1 MRDPFDAEYHVSY
14 VGGQSPPEP
23 VLPDM
28 RPSTAGYILGND
40 DPTFWTTSTDSL
52 VRHQFQRGSDVR
64 LLKDDVNNTLL
75 DHELME
81 LSSKSQQQEEE
92 IMFLRKQI
100 RDASSKELQLL
111 NEKHV
116 LERKLSELR
125 LAIDEKQDDAIS
137 DSMKDLTQRRG
148 CIEENLKL
156 TNDLKVT
163 NEQLYLFTS
172 SLLGFLGEY
181 NIRLPVINA
190 STITNSTQ
198 RLYQHMKWKIG
209 SNAGIGEM
217 HLLLGDQPGIEL
229 SDNRKLATIAR
240 KSLSQPGLDSNMN
253 EFQGYEKYPFD
264 FHAEGTTKLKH
275 IPPMSV
281 MNSKGLNNTVSD
293 FGYKFIMDQPKELQ
307 SAMFKDVGGATIP
320 NVFEGNAVEAENRRE
335 TPDAHFYIPSPL
347 EMQSSP
353 FSRGEASLPG
363 IEVFQIIGEA
373 KPGCTLRA
381 CGYPTNGT
389 YLCIFQWVRHL
400 ENGTRQ
406 SIEGA
411 TVPDY
416 VVTADDVDTF
426 LSVDCIPMDESGRQ
440 GELVSLFANNQNK
453 ITCDSDMQ
461 HEIETHLSSGRA
473 VFNVMLLQIDSSEAW
488 EQTSMFLKRS
498 GYQIKVSRTDHVVIE
513 EKYSPELYIK
523 VPNGQSTQF
532 VLICSDGT
540 TLPFSTSGT
549 SQPYSME
556 NDIRLRDIIVLT
568 MRYFQSKAVDGKRK
582 GKA

>member
-1 MRDPFDAEYHVSY
+1 MNRVLHELRRCSTSLLQRRYLLVGSKVTTIFDRKQQRELACCEAQIRPKSCIQTAPYCRIGSY
-14 VGGQSPPEP
+14 GILIGSNNGSSLAVKSSPEP
-23 VLPDM
+23 VPPDM
-28 RPSTAGYILGND
+28 RPSSAGYIVGND
-40 DPTFWTTSTDSL
+40 DAAFWSTSTDSL
-52 VRHQFQRGSDVR
+52 VRHQFRRGSSVR
-64 LLKDDVNNTLL
+64 LLKDDANSTLL

-81 LSSKSQQQEEE
+81 LSSKVQQQEEE

-125 LAIDEKQDDAIS
+125 TAIDEKQDDAIS
-137 DSMKDLTQRRG
+137 DSMKELSQRKG
-148 CIEENLKL
+148 CIKEKLKL
-156 TNDLKVT
+156 TNELKR
-163 NEQLYLFTS
+163 LF
-172 SLLGFLGEY
+172 
-181 NIRLPVINA
+181 
-190 STITNSTQ
+190 
-198 RLYQHMKWKIG
+198 QHMKWKMG
-209 SNAGIGEM
+209 PNAGISEM
-217 HLLLGDQPGIEL
+217 HLLLGNQPRVEISNNG
-229 SDNRKLATIAR
+229 KLATLAR
-240 KSLSQPGLDSNMN
+240 RPLSQPGLDSNTN
-253 EFQGYEKYPFD
+253 EFQGYDKYPFD
-264 FHAEGTTKLKH
+264 FPVEGTPKLKH
-275 IPPMSV
+275 IPPLAV
-281 MNSKGLNNTVSD
+281 MNAKGLNNAAPD
-293 FGYKFIMDQPKELQ
+293 FGYQFIMDQPRELQ
-307 SAMFKDVGGATIP
+307 SAMEVGGAATP
-320 NVFEGNAVEAENRRE
+320 NVLENNAVEAAHRRE
-335 TPDAHFYIPSPL
+335 TVDPNFYIPSPL
-347 EMQSSP
+347 ETQASP
-353 FSRGEASLPG
+353 FTEVGEPSLPG

-416 VVTADDVDTF
+416 VVTADDVDTY
-426 LSVDCIPMDESGRQ
+426 LAVDCIPMDESGRQ

-473 VFNVMLLQIDSSEAW
+473 VFNVMLL
-488 EQTSMFLKRS
+488 
-498 GYQIKVSRTDHVVIE
+498 
-513 EKYSPELYIK
+513 IK

-532 VLICSDGT
+532 VLIGSDGT

-549 SQPYSME
+549 SQPHSLE
-556 NDIRLRDIIVLT
+556 NDIRLRDIIVLS

>member
-1 MRDPFDAEYHVSY
+1 MCDPFNGEYHVSY
-14 VGGQSPPEP
+14 GQSSPEP
-23 VLPDM
+23 VPPDM
-28 RPSTAGYILGND
+28 RPSSAGYIVGND
-40 DPTFWTTSTDSL
+40 DAAFWTTSTDSL
-52 VRHQFQRGSDVR
+52 VRHQFRRGSSVR
-64 LLKDDVNNTLL
+64 LLKDDANNTLL

-81 LSSKSQQQEEE
+81 LSSKVQQQEEE

-116 LERKLSELR
+116 LERKFSELR
-125 LAIDEKQDDAIS
+125 TAIDEKQDDAIS
-137 DSMKDLTQRRG
+137 DSMKELSQRKG
-148 CIEENLKL
+148 CIKEKLKL
-156 TNDLKVT
+156 TNELKVT
-163 NEQLYLFTS
+163 EEEVYLFTS
-172 SLLGFLGEY
+172 SLLGFLAEY
-181 NIRLPVINA
+181 NIRVPIINA
-190 STITNSTQ
+190 STVTNSTQ
-198 RLYQHMKWKIG
+198 RLFQHMKWKTG
-209 SNAGIGEM
+209 SNAGISEM
-217 HLLLGDQPGIEL
+217 QLLLGNQPGVEIT
-229 SDNRKLATIAR
+229 NNGKLATLAR
-240 KSLSQPGLDSNMN
+240 RPLSQPGLDSNMN
-253 EFQGYEKYPFD
+253 EFQGYDKYPFD
-264 FHAEGTTKLKH
+264 FPVEGTPKLKH
-275 IPPMSV
+275 IPPLAV
-281 MNSKGLNNTVSD
+281 MNAKGLNNATPD
-293 FGYKFIMDQPKELQ
+293 FGYQFIMDQPRELQ
-307 SAMFKDVGGATIP
+307 SAIYKEFGGAATP
-320 NVFEGNAVEAENRRE
+320 NVLENNAVEAAHRRE
-335 TPDAHFYIPSPL
+335 TVDPNFYIPSPL
-347 EMQSSP
+347 ETQASP
-353 FSRGEASLPG
+353 FTEVGEASLPG

-416 VVTADDVDTF
+416 VVTADDVDTY
-426 LSVDCIPMDESGRQ
+426 LAVDCIPMDESGRQ

-488 EQTSMFLKRS
+488 EQTTMFLKRS
-498 GYQIKVSRTDHVVIE
+498 GYQIKVSRTQHVVIE

-532 VLICSDGT
+532 VLIGSDGT
-540 TLPFSTSGT
+540 TLPFSTSET
-549 SQPYSME
+549 SQPHSLE
-556 NDIRLRDIIVLT
+556 NDIRLRDIIVLS

>member
-1 MRDPFDAEYHVSY
+1 MCDPFNGEYHVSY
-14 VGGQSPPEP
+14 GQSSPEP
-23 VLPDM
+23 VPPDM
-28 RPSTAGYILGND
+28 RPSYIDGND
-40 DPTFWTTSTDSL
+40 DAAFWTTSTDSL
-52 VRHQFQRGSDVR
+52 VRHQFRRGSSAR
-64 LLKDDVNNTLL
+64 ILKDDANNTLL

-81 LSSKSQQQEEE
+81 LSSKVQQQEEE

-100 RDASSKELQLL
+100 RDAGSKELQLL

-116 LERKLSELR
+116 LERKLSELGT
-125 LAIDEKQDDAIS
+125 AIDEKQDDAIS
-137 DSMKDLTQRRG
+137 DSMKELSQRKG
-148 CIEENLKL
+148 CIKEKLKL
-156 TNDLKVT
+156 TNELKVT
-163 NEQLYLFTS
+163 EEEVYLFTS
-172 SLLGFLGEY
+172 SLLGFLAEY
-181 NIRLPVINA
+181 NIRVPIINA
-190 STITNSTQ
+190 STVTNSTQ
-198 RLYQHMKWKIG
+198 RLFQHMKWKMG
-209 SNAGIGEM
+209 SNAGISEM
-217 HLLLGDQPGIEL
+217 QLLLGNQPGVEI
-229 SDNRKLATIAR
+229 SNNGKLATLAR
-240 KSLSQPGLDSNMN
+240 RPLSQPGLDSNMN
-253 EFQGYEKYPFD
+253 EFQGYDKYPFD
-264 FHAEGTTKLKH
+264 FPVEGTPKLKH
-275 IPPMSV
+275 IPPLAV
-281 MNSKGLNNTVSD
+281 MNANGLNNAAPD
-293 FGYKFIMDQPKELQ
+293 FGYQFIMDQPRELQ
-307 SAMFKDVGGATIP
+307 SAMYKEVGGAATP
-320 NVFEGNAVEAENRRE
+320 NVLENNAVEAAHRGE
-335 TPDAHFYIPSPL
+335 TVDPNFYIPSPL
-347 EMQSSP
+347 ETQASP
-353 FSRGEASLPG
+353 FTEVGEVSLPG
-363 IEVFQIIGEA
+363 IDVFQIIGEA

-416 VVTADDVDTF
+416 VVTADDVDTY
-426 LSVDCIPMDESGRQ
+426 LAVDCIPMDESGRQ

-488 EQTSMFLKRS
+488 EQTTMFLKRS
-498 GYQIKVSRTDHVVIE
+498 GYQIKVSRTQHVVIE

-532 VLICSDGT
+532 VLIGSDGT

-549 SQPYSME
+549 SQPHSLE
-556 NDIRLRDIIVLT
+556 NDIRLRDIIVLS